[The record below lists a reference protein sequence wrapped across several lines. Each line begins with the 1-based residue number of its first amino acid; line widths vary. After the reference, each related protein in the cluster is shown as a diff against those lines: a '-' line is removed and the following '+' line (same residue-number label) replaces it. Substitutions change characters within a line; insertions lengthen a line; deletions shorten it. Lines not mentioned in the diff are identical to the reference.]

1 MIKLRHYNI
10 QKQTI
15 NENSEMRLILPGF
28 AKILQ
33 TWFKKLLK
41 LCLIFIGGANVDLA
55 QLALDQ
61 PIKDEPP
68 KRQELR
74 PNQNNQNS
82 QNSKHN
88 AQRHKFMP

>member
-1 MIKLRHYNI
+1 MKI
-10 QKQTI
+10 QKCVSYYQ
-15 NENSEMRLILPGF
+15 
-28 AKILQ
+28 ALQ
-33 TWFKKLLK
+33 KFYKHDLRSLLK

>member
-55 QLALDQ
+55 QLLDQ
-61 PIKDEPP
+61 PMKDER
-68 KRQELR
+68 K
-74 PNQNNQNS
+74 
-82 QNSKHN
+82 
-88 AQRHKFMP
+88 